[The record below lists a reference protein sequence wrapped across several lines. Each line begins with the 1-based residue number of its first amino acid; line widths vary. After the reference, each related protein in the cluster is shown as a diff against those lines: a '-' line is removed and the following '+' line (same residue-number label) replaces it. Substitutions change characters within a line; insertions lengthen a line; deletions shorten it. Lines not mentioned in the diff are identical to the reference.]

1 MRKREKEVETR
12 LRWLACV
19 FDANEE
25 EGDEG
30 EEEEEEKA
38 TRLVALFKMVN
49 DRERARTLCDKE
61 VEFKK
66 QKLPN
71 KRKKKR
77 CRTTEER

>member
-1 MRKREKEVETR
+1 LRKREKEVETR

-66 QKLPN
+66 
-71 KRKKKR
+71 
-77 CRTTEER
+77 